1 MARSET
7 TQFMR
12 RGSTVQMDYGVV
24 TLNTSGVGMV
34 YTQLN
39 RVDMG
44 LAGHRDA
51 LSSFPPQV
59 SERTDAQ
66 APYVTITDPAG
77 AVNASVVCNYV
88 LFGK

>member
-1 MARSET
+1 MSRSET

-12 RGSTVQMDYGVV
+12 RGSTVQMDFGVV
-24 TLNTSGVGMV
+24 TLSSAGVGTI
-34 YTQLN
+34 YTHLN

-51 LSSFPPQV
+51 MSSFPPQV
-59 SERTDAQ
+59 SARTDAQ
-66 APYVTITDPAG
+66 APYVTLTDPAG
-77 AVNASVVCNYV
+77 AVNASCVVNYV